1 MKKIF
6 TMLLAF
12 FAFSLSVLA
21 GAPGV
26 TFLLKN
32 GNKVSFT
39 LNERPIVAF
48 NDTDL
53 AINIKGVK
61 LVSYAYA
68 EVQRIVIEDNIV
80 SAIGSVGTNDNMRH
94 VVFNLSNNMLS
105 VSGVSTNEQVALYTT
120 DGKLILCD
128 KTNNEGCATINL
140 SDLQQ
145 GVYVV
150 RTQGGICYKLYKK

>member
-12 FAFSLSVLA
+12 FAFNLSALA
-21 GAPGV
+21 GTSGV

-39 LNERPIVAF
+39 FNEKPIVTF

-53 AINIKGVK
+53 AVNVKGVK

-68 EVQRIVIEDNIV
+68 EVKRIVVEEDIV
-80 SAIGSVGTNDNMRH
+80 STIKSVSTNDQMRH
-94 VVFNLSNNMLS
+94 VVFSLSNNILS
-105 VSGVSTNEQVALYTT
+105 VSGISTNEQVALYTT
-120 DGKLILCD
+120 DGKLILCNR
-128 KTNNEGCATINL
+128 TNNEGCVAINI
-140 SDLQQ
+140 SNLQQ
-145 GVYVV
+145 GVYIV